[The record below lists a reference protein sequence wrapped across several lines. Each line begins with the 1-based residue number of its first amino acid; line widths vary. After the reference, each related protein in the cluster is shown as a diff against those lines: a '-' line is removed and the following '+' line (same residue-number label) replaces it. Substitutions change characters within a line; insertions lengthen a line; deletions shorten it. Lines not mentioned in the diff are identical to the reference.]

1 VTALVRASLVQEKS
15 MLCLTRQVRRR
26 GATLVE
32 CAIVLPVT
40 FFLILGLIIGGM
52 GVFRYQEVAALAREG
67 ARWASVHGGQCVRE
81 ANPTNSNPTL
91 TSASDIYNNAIAPA
105 AVSLDPSQLAY
116 SASWANS
123 NEMPTYL
130 DYTQNPPVWR
140 TNTVTV
146 TVTYQWIPELYLGGI
161 TLSST
166 SVMPV
171 NY

>member
-1 VTALVRASLVQEKS
+1 MTAPARTTPVKENR
-15 MLCLTRQVRRR
+15 MICLSRLVRRR

-40 FFLILGLIIGGM
+40 FFLILALLIGGM

-81 ANPTNSNPTL
+81 ANPNNSNPTL
-91 TSASDIYNNAIAPA
+91 TATSDIYQNAIAPA
-105 AVSLDPSQLAY
+105 AVSMDTSQLTY
-116 SASWANS
+116 SASWANA
-123 NEMPTYL
+123 NQMPTYL
-130 DYTQNPPVWR
+130 DYSQNPPVWR
-140 TNTVTV
+140 SNTVTV

-171 NY
+171 SY